1 MTSLI
6 FNGLSD
12 NEKNSFSK
20 IFKQREI
27 KKGEV
32 IKSENEK
39 IEKAFFLVDGEV
51 EVRKKSAEEDMLV
64 ANVKDIDGVCFS
76 ITCMLD
82 GGESLTTVIAAK
94 KSVIMEISRK
104 DFINFSQAN
113 PDVGVKILQN
123 VTQMLCN
130 IIRKNDDKIAEMYK
144 TLEEV
149 L

>member
-1 MTSLI
+1 MDSLI

-12 NEKNSFSK
+12 DEKNSFLKS
-20 IFKQREI
+20 FKQKEI
-27 KKGEV
+27 KKDEV
-32 IKSENEK
+32 IKKENEK
-39 IEKAFFLVDGEV
+39 LEKAFFLTEGEV
-51 EVRKKSAEEDMLV
+51 EVRKNSSGEDMQV
-64 ANVKDIDGVCFS
+64 SKVKAEDKICFS

-82 GGESLTTVIAAK
+82 GGKSLTTVVAVK
-94 KSVIMEISRK
+94 KTVTMEISKK
-104 DFINFSQAN
+104 DFINFCQTN
-113 PDVGVKILQN
+113 PATGVKILQN

>member
-1 MTSLI
+1 MDSLI

-12 NEKNSFSK
+12 EEKKSFLKS
-20 IFKQREI
+20 FKQKEVKKDEII
-27 KKGEV
+27 KK
-32 IKSENEK
+32 ENEK
-39 IEKAFFLVDGEV
+39 IEKAFFLIDGEV
-51 EVRKKSAEEDMLV
+51 EVRKKSAGEDMQV
-64 ANVKDIDGVCFS
+64 ATIKDGDGICFS

-82 GGESLTTVIAAK
+82 GGKSLTTVIATK

-113 PDVGVKILQN
+113 PDIGVKILQN
-123 VTQMLCN
+123 VTKMLCN
-130 IIRKNDDKIAEMYK
+130 IIRKSDDKITEMYK